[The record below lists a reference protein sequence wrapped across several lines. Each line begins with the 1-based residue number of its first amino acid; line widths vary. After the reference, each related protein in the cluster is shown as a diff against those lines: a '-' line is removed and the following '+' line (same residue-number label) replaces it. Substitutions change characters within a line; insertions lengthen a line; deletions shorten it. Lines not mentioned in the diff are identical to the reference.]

1 MASLASVVD
10 HKDPSNYGSKQA
22 LVLMIKAGFT
32 GRDIEDNIIEPSG
45 SGRNEGK
52 FLIGDVKKCPTVQE
66 WIKNNEDNNN
76 NNEVKEKKDF
86 SGEKAKE
93 AFSKLGMT
101 VEEYD
106 QKGGKRSGKRTAD
119 SITCKDIKEFLKD
132 NGDVVDNNN
141 NVDEDK
147 MFTTKKMKAR
157 IDELGPNSRNIAMEY
172 LRNNHGVYKSKKW
185 WGKKEID
192 AAIKEINKQ

>member
-66 WIKNNEDNNN
+66 WIKNNEDCLLYTSPSPRDP
-76 NNEVKEKKDF
+76 E
-86 SGEKAKE
+86 
-93 AFSKLGMT
+93 
-101 VEEYD
+101 
-106 QKGGKRSGKRTAD
+106 
-119 SITCKDIKEFLKD
+119 
-132 NGDVVDNNN
+132 
-141 NVDEDK
+141 
-147 MFTTKKMKAR
+147 
-157 IDELGPNSRNIAMEY
+157 
-172 LRNNHGVYKSKKW
+172 
-185 WGKKEID
+185 
-192 AAIKEINKQ
+192 